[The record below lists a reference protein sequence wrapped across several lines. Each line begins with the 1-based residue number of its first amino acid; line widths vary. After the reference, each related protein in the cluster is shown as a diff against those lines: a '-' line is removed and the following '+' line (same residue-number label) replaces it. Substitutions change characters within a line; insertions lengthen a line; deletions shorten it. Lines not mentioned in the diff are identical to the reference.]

1 MKKQLLFLA
10 LLLVGNLA
18 FSQAVFRIVEAT
30 GGNPIVNDGA
40 IFHSAVVGGNT
51 TSKTFSMTNLTA
63 STLTLSV
70 RKFEDLLNTVAM
82 GDVASPYFCT
92 GLICYPASTFN
103 STVSLAPN
111 ESLAFIA
118 YIDEATVAGNSKVR
132 YRFTNGVSSQSITFT
147 MDYNNP
153 TVGINEKN
161 SPVSSLSLYPNPTNG
176 EKLNVNFNTNELIP
190 ALQIVITSIT
200 GQEVLKTNINPTL
213 GNNNMEINLSNL
225 INGIYF
231 IKLDGINNSAQK
243 LIINK

>member
-1 MKKQLLFLA
+1 
-10 LLLVGNLA
+10 
-18 FSQAVFRIVEAT
+18 
-30 GGNPIVNDGA
+30 
-40 IFHSAVVGGNT
+40 
-51 TSKTFSMTNLTA
+51 
-63 STLTLSV
+63 
-70 RKFEDLLNTVAM
+70 
-82 GDVASPYFCT
+82 
-92 GLICYPASTFN
+92 
-103 STVSLAPN
+103 
-111 ESLAFIA
+111 
-118 YIDEATVAGNSKVR
+118 
-132 YRFTNGVSSQSITFT
+132 

>member
-1 MKKQLLFLA
+1 MKKQLLILT
-10 LLLVGNLA
+10 LLLIVKLT
-18 FSQAVFRIVEAT
+18 FSQAVFRITETT

-40 IFHSAVVGGNT
+40 LFHSAVVGGNT

-70 RKFEDLLNTVAM
+70 RKFEDLLNTVGM

-92 GLICYPASTFN
+92 GVVCYPASTMN
-103 STVSLAPN
+103 STVSLAAN
-111 ESLAFIA
+111 ESMAFIA

-132 YRFTNGVSSQSITFT
+132 YRFVNATNSQTLTFT

-161 SPVSSLSLYPNPTNG
+161 STVNSVSFYPNPTNG
-176 EKLNVNFNTNELIP
+176 DNLTVNFNVNESITSFP
-190 ALQIVITSIT
+190 IVITSIT
-200 GQEVLKTNINPTL
+200 GQEVLKTIVNPTL
-213 GNNNMEINLSNL
+213 GKNEVTVNLSAL
-225 INGIYF
+225 ANGIYF
-231 IKLDGINNSAQK
+231 LKLDSTNNISQK